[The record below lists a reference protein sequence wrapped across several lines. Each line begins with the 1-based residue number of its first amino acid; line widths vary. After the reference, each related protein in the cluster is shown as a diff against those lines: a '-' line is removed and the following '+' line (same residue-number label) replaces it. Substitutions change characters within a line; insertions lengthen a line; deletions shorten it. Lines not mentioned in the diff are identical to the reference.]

1 LATQQAGL
9 KAIFEASN
17 KDIDIS
23 VLPGNGDESWQ
34 FIPTPTEPL
43 LESMLATSRNEYKL
57 LFADHAENPWQFD
70 IVKGKD
76 TGGQQVKIPSDNQG
90 DSSKQKYRCI
100 AATEIDT
107 DDL

>member
-9 KAIFEASN
+9 KAIPEAAN

-23 VLPGNGDESWQ
+23 VLPRNGDESWHI
-34 FIPTPTEPL
+34 IPTPTETLP
-43 LESMLATSRNEYKL
+43 EIILATSCNEYKL

-76 TGGQQVKIPSDNQG
+76 TGAQQVKIPSDNQG
-90 DSSKQKYRCI
+90 DSSKQAYRCI

-107 DDL
+107 DNL